1 MTCRWH
7 VRAATRPARRRGVP
21 YGSPK
26 IGKLRQKLADFY
38 LFTLHSSL
46 KIGAKAAASCVTH
59 CLLNKDVYNKERDIV
74 HTILLYICL
83 TPCYNAIIQKE
94 KRRVPMYIDWTYIV
108 LVLPAVL
115 LSMWASSNVKNTYA
129 KYAKVFN
136 ARGITGAEAAR
147 RVLDANGLRSL
158 PIEMIDG
165 ELTDHYDPKANVIR
179 LSAGVYGGRS
189 IAAVGVACHEV
200 GHAIQHSVDYAPVK
214 IREAIVPVTNLGAKL
229 SVPLI
234 ILGLLL
240 ASFSPMFTYLAYIG
254 VALYGLCALFQLVTL
269 PTEFNASR
277 RAVASIEGM
286 ELLRGDEL
294 EGTKKVLRAAA
305 LTYVAALAV
314 TLMQLLRFIL
324 IVGNRRD

>member
-1 MTCRWH
+1 M
-7 VRAATRPARRRGVP
+7 VRATSR
-21 YGSPK
+21 YTTS
-26 IGKLRQKLADFY
+26 
-38 LFTLHSSL
+38 
-46 KIGAKAAASCVTH
+46 
-59 CLLNKDVYNKERDIV
+59 
-74 HTILLYICL
+74 
-83 TPCYNAIIQKE
+83 
-94 KRRVPMYIDWTYIV
+94 
-108 LVLPAVL
+108 
-115 LSMWASSNVKNTYA
+115 
-129 KYAKVFN
+129 
-136 ARGITGAEAAR
+136 
-147 RVLDANGLRSL
+147 RSR
-158 PIEMIDG
+158 
-165 ELTDHYDPKANVIR
+165 T
-179 LSAGVYGGRS
+179 
-189 IAAVGVACHEV
+189 
-200 GHAIQHSVDYAPVK
+200 K

-314 TLMQLLRFIL
+314 TLMQLLRFSQAQNSHSHTL
-324 IVGNRRD
+324 DTHLCYLSLS